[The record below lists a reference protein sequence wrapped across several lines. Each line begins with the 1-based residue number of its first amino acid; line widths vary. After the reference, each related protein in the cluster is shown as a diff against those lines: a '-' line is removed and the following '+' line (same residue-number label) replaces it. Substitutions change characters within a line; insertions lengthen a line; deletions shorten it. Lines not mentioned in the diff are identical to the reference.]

1 MDEVIHIAAD
11 RLGPNGELYQ
21 CCDRRLLAPL
31 PVEYTLD
38 DRNEEA
44 RSPVFCDACKA
55 VARLVGVKSRR

>member
-1 MDEVIHIAAD
+1 MDNIIHIAAD

-21 CCDRRLLAPL
+21 CCNGEPLALL

-38 DRNEEA
+38 DRVEEA
-44 RSPVFCDACKA
+44 RSPVFCRACVA